1 MKKNICFLLI
11 CLLFLTCEKED
22 NDTSHNIETNTE
34 TNTEKSTPS
43 LVADELLWGTWSFSY
58 VTNTMEGTRSYTFNQ
73 DGNYS
78 YLDEWTVHDAEWNV
92 VSQEQD
98 KKDGTYL
105 VTTYT
110 KTDSKSAKGEIVIGK
125 KIMPFSIS
133 KDTYGN
139 IYLFLDDVESYTKQ
153 FSAQ

>member
-1 MKKNICFLLI
+1 MKKNVSFLLI
-11 CLLFLTCEKED
+11 CLLFLACDKEG
-22 NDTSHNIETNTE
+22 NDSSRNIETTTE
-34 TNTEKSTPS
+34 TATPS
-43 LVADELLWGTWSFSY
+43 PVADELLWGFWSFSY

-78 YLDEWTVHDAEWNV
+78 YLDKWIVHDSEWNV

-110 KTDSKSAKGEIVIGK
+110 KTDSKSAKGEIAIGK

>member
-1 MKKNICFLLI
+1 MKKNFGFLLI
-11 CLLFLTCEKED
+11 CLLFLACNKED
-22 NDTSHNIETNTE
+22 NASFHNIETV
-34 TNTEKSTPS
+34 TPS
-43 LVADELLWGTWSFSY
+43 LVADELLWGTWIFSY

-98 KKDGTYL
+98 KKDGSYS
-105 VTTYT
+105 VTYT
-110 KTDSKSAKGEIVIGK
+110 KKDSISAEGEIVIGEK
-125 KIMPFSIS
+125 KMPFSIS

-139 IYLFLDDVESYTKQ
+139 IYLFLDDVDSYTKQ
-153 FSAQ
+153 FSAQLTWE

>member
-1 MKKNICFLLI
+1 MKKNLCFLLI
-11 CLLFLTCEKED
+11 CLLFLACGKED
-22 NDTSHNIETNTE
+22 NDTSHNIETSTE
-34 TNTEKSTPS
+34 TSTPS

-58 VTNTMEGTRSYTFNQ
+58 VTNTIEGTRSYTFNK

-92 VSQEQD
+92 VSQDQD

-110 KTDSKSAKGEIVIGK
+110 KKDDDSAEGVIVIGEK
-125 KIMPFSIS
+125 EMPFSIS
-133 KDTYGN
+133 KDTYG

>member
-1 MKKNICFLLI
+1 MKKNLCFLLI
-11 CLLFLTCEKED
+11 CLLFLACGKED
-22 NDTSHNIETNTE
+22 NDTSHNIETSTE
-34 TNTEKSTPS
+34 TSTPS

-98 KKDGTYL
+98 KKDGSYS
-105 VTTYT
+105 VTYT
-110 KTDSKSAKGEIVIGK
+110 KKDSISAEGEIVIGEK
-125 KIMPFSIS
+125 KMPFSIS
-133 KDTYGN
+133 KDTYG

>member
-1 MKKNICFLLI
+1 MKKNVSFLLI
-11 CLLFLTCEKED
+11 CLLFLACSKEE
-22 NDTSHNIETNTE
+22 NDFSQNIETV
-34 TNTEKSTPS
+34 TPS
-43 LVADELLWGTWSFSY
+43 LVADELLWGTWIFSY

-78 YLDEWTVHDAEWNV
+78 YLDEWTVRDAEWNV
-92 VSQEQD
+92 VSQDQD

-110 KTDSKSAKGEIVIGK
+110 KKDDDSAEGVIVIGEK
-125 KIMPFSIS
+125 EMPFSIS

-139 IYLFLDDVESYTKQ
+139 IYLFLDDVDSYTKQ
-153 FSAQ
+153 FSAQLTWE

>member
-1 MKKNICFLLI
+1 MKKNVGFLLI
-11 CLLFLTCEKED
+11 CLLFLACNKED
-22 NDTSHNIETNTE
+22 NASSNNIETV
-34 TNTEKSTPS
+34 TPS

-58 VTNTMEGTRSYTFNQ
+58 ITNTLEGTRSYTFNQ

-92 VSQEQD
+92 VSQEQS

-105 VTTYT
+105 VSTYT
-110 KTDSKSAKGEIVIGK
+110 KIDSNSAEGEIVIGK
-125 KIMPFSIS
+125 KEMPFSIS
-133 KDTYGN
+133 KDTSGN

-153 FSAQ
+153 LSAQ

>member
-11 CLLFLTCEKED
+11 CLLFFACGKED
-22 NDTSHNIETNTE
+22 NVSSRNIETDTQ
-34 TNTEKSTPS
+34 TDTQSDTQS

-92 VSQEQD
+92 VSQDQD

-105 VTTYT
+105 VSTYT
-110 KTDSKSAKGEIVIGK
+110 KKDNYSAEGEITIGEK
-125 KIMPFSIS
+125 KMPFSIS
-133 KDTYGN
+133 KDTSGN

-153 FSAQ
+153 LSAQ

>member
-1 MKKNICFLLI
+1 MKKNVSFLLI
-11 CLLFLTCEKED
+11 CLLFLACSKEE
-22 NDTSHNIETNTE
+22 NDFSQNIETV
-34 TNTEKSTPS
+34 TPS

-78 YLDEWTVHDAEWNV
+78 YLDEWTVHDVEWNV
-92 VSQEQD
+92 VSQDQD
-98 KKDGTYL
+98 KKNGTYM

-110 KTDSKSAKGEIVIGK
+110 KKGSNSAEGEIVIGK
-125 KIMPFSIS
+125 KKMPFSIS
-133 KDTYGN
+133 NGTTGN
-139 IYLFLDDVESYTKQ
+139 ILLFLDNVESYTKQ